1 MWHDFLDGRINAE
14 VEYRKGSYELKNNVS
29 TSETNIALTTL
40 KQQTLEFDL
49 SWMITKKLILSF
61 NFEGTLDSDKN
72 TDSRVFINISKRF

>member
-1 MWHDFLDGRINAE
+1 
-14 VEYRKGSYELKNNVS
+14 V
-29 TSETNIALTTL
+29 ALTNL

-72 TDSRVFINISKRF
+72 TDSRVFINVSKRF